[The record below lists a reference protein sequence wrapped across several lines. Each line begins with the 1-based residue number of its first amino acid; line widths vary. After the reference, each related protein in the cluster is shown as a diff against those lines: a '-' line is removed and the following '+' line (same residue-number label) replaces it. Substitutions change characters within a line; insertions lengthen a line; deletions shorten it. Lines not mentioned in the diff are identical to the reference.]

1 MPKVEIPEWISPPK
15 LMALKCTYISD
26 KSAAPER
33 MVKFEVGGNAYT
45 SFVPVS
51 AVDPSRQ
58 QMFVYAVG
66 SVKDGAYLL
75 DLPSDTFTTGARL
88 KVSRDAPEL
97 IYDPQ

>member
-1 MPKVEIPEWISPPK
+1 MPKVEIPNWISPPK
-15 LMALKCTYISD
+15 RMALKCTYISD
-26 KSAAPER
+26 RSAAPER
-33 MVKFEVGGNAYT
+33 MVKFKVGGKVYT
-45 SFVPVS
+45 SFVPVD
-51 AVDPSRQ
+51 AVDSSRK

-66 SVKDGAYLL
+66 SVKDGSYLL